1 MIAIALFPLAI
12 AIIGM
17 LIYALA
23 ANPKVSEI
31 GRLMFFCGLLVLAF
45 ALAKTVVHIG

>member
-1 MIAIALFPLAI
+1 MIAIALFPFILAI
-12 AIIGM
+12 VGL

-31 GRLMFFCGLLVLAF
+31 GRIMFFCGLLALTLAM
-45 ALAKTVVHIG
+45 AKTVIHFG